1 MTDDIDPRL
10 TPQVQDDLAA
20 ADAQARPVVGKGGG
34 ASNLAIMA
42 GFGVFGVAVFAWLSS
57 HRADAGQRPP
67 VAPPAAAQPA
77 PVAKLAQ
84 VQGPLYA
91 VPAPQFMVDNSVP
104 ASDPVPPPAPAYAP
118 PPPAAVYAGP
128 GVGPADASA
137 RRRAPAVVIDFSE
150 RGQADS
156 KAAAS
161 GPAAAAG
168 EATRVAALNPDERF
182 ADRVG
187 LDEAAPARAS
197 AMQDLDAII
206 PQGAVIPAV
215 METAINSD
223 LPGLARAMVT
233 RDVKSFDGST
243 VLIPRGSRVIG
254 QYKSGL
260 ALGASRVFVIWTRV
274 IRPDGVSVQIGSP
287 AADPLGRGGLEGKV
301 DRHFFTRFGGSI
313 LTSVLSAGVAAVS
326 NSRANSQIYIGSM
339 SEAANLANAAKGTN
353 TSPTIRTPQGAPVT
367 IFVARDLDFSGVRGR
382 K

>member
-1 MTDDIDPRL
+1 M
-10 TPQVQDDLAA
+10 VDLS
-20 ADAQARPVVGKGGG
+20 DR
-34 ASNLAIMA
+34 
-42 GFGVFGVAVFAWLSS
+42 
-57 HRADAGQRPP
+57 GQ
-67 VAPPAAAQPA
+67 PAAKPA
-77 PVAKLAQ
+77 P
-84 VQGPLYA
+84 G
-91 VPAPQFMVDNSVP
+91 S
-104 ASDPVPPPAPAYAP
+104 
-118 PPPAAVYAGP
+118 
-128 GVGPADASA
+128 
-137 RRRAPAVVIDFSE
+137 
-150 RGQADS
+150 
-156 KAAAS
+156 
-161 GPAAAAG
+161 PAAAAG

-187 LDEAAPARAS
+187 LDEAAPAKAT

-223 LPGLARAMVT
+223 LPGLARAMVV

-326 NSRANSQIYIGSM
+326 NGRSNSQIYIGSM
-339 SEAANLANAAKGTN
+339 SEAANLANAAKGAN
-353 TSPTIRTPQGAPVT
+353 TSPTIKTPQGAPVT
-367 IFVARDLDFSGVRGR
+367 IFVARDLDFTGVRSL
-382 K
+382 

>member
-1 MTDDIDPRL
+1 MTHDIDPRL
-10 TPQVQDDLAA
+10 TSQVQDDLAA

-34 ASNLAIMA
+34 VSNLAVMA

-57 HRADAGQRPP
+57 HRADARQREP

-77 PVAKLAQ
+77 PIAKVAQ

-91 VPAPQFMVDNSVP
+91 VPAPQFTVDNS
-104 ASDPVPPPAPAYAP
+104 APPPAPM
-118 PPPAAVYAGP
+118 PPAASAPPQPVLVAAPVDEAG
-128 GVGPADASA
+128 
-137 RRRAPAVVIDFSE
+137 RRRAPTLVVDLSD
-150 RGQADS
+150 RGAR
-156 KAAAS
+156 
-161 GPAAAAG
+161 PAAPGTPTPAAG
-168 EATRVAALNPDERF
+168 ETGRAAALSSDERF

-187 LDEAAPARAS
+187 LDEATPAKAT
-197 AMQDLDAII
+197 AMQDLDAVI

-313 LTSVLSAGVAAVS
+313 LTSVLNAGVAAVG
-326 NSRANSQIYIGSM
+326 NTRANSQIYIGSM
-339 SEAANLANAAKGTN
+339 SEAANLANVAKAGN
-353 TSPTIRTPQGAPVT
+353 TSPTITTPQGAPVT